1 MNRVLDKQRRRSRRK
16 VRIRKK
22 ITGTAARPRM
32 TIFKSNRH
40 VYVQVIDDSKGATIV
55 AANDLQ
61 KDLKEL
67 RPTAANAAKLGEVV
81 GARLKEKGIA
91 GVVFD
96 RNGYLYHGIVK
107 ALADGVRKAGIVV

>member
-1 MNRVLDKQRRRSRRK
+1 MSRVLEKQRRRSRRK
-16 VRIRKK
+16 ARIRKK
-22 ITGTAARPRM
+22 ITGTSTRPRM

-40 VYVQVIDDSKGATIV
+40 VYVQVIDDSRGATIV

-61 KDLKEL
+61 KDLKGL
-67 RPTAANAAKLGEVV
+67 RPTVANAAKLGEAV

-107 ALADGVRKAGIVV
+107 ALADGVRKTGIVV